1 MPINVLQWRLV
12 IGKFYS
18 FSAKKLKDTKTSG
31 LILFLTIKLSLMSTL
46 NFLWYI
52 LMNFIIRIVF
62 SSFLIF
68 PIFLYTC
75 LFLKET
81 FFTVIRYNFNFIYIF
96 SIFIIYLLYYIRFFR
111 LSGDIE
117 LNPGP
122 KPNSFK
128 NFSICHWNLSSITSH
143 KFLKVK
149 LLSAYNAIQKFDIIC
164 ISESYL
170 NSDILS
176 SDEKLNITG
185 YDMFRADHPSGD
197 RRGGVCIYYKE
208 TLPIKE
214 LKISYLQESICFDL
228 KIGNKLCSI
237 VSLYRSPSQTSDEFE
252 NFLNNLNLTLE

>member
-18 FSAKKLKDTKTSG
+18 FSAKKSKDTKTSG
-31 LILFLTIKLSLMSTL
+31 LILSLTIKLSLMSTL
-46 NFLWYI
+46 NSLWYI

-68 PIFLYTC
+68 PIFLYMC

-96 SIFIIYLLYYIRFFR
+96 SIFIIHLLYYIRLIR

-128 NFSICHWNLSSITSH
+128 NFSICHWNLNSITSH

-149 LLSAYNAIQKFDIIC
+149 LLSAYNLGMI
-164 ISESYL
+164 YL
-170 NSDILS
+170 
-176 SDEKLNITG
+176 
-185 YDMFRADHPSGD
+185 
-197 RRGGVCIYYKE
+197 
-208 TLPIKE
+208 
-214 LKISYLQESICFDL
+214 
-228 KIGNKLCSI
+228 
-237 VSLYRSPSQTSDEFE
+237 
-252 NFLNNLNLTLE
+252 